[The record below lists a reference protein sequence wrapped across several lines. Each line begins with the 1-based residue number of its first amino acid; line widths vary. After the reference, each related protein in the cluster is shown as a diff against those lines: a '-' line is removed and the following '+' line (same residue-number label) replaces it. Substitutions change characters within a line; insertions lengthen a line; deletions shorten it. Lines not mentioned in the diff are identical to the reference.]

1 MTERVEWEV
10 VDNAPSPGKRPT
22 IQQLMK
28 TLLGPWWRWKIA
40 GTATV
45 AALVVVFFATLTG
58 IFLLLMAAV
67 GIMSIGISKFRQWL
81 RSSDGSL
88 IVRRN
93 VDK

>member
-10 VDNAPSPGKRPT
+10 VDDAPSPGKRPT

-45 AALVVVFFATLTG
+45 AALAVVLFATLSG
-58 IFLLLMAAV
+58 IILLLMAAV
-67 GIMSIGISKFRQWL
+67 GIMSIGIARFKRWL
-81 RSSDGSL
+81 RRSDGSL
-88 IVRRN
+88 TVRREE
-93 VDK
+93 DR

>member
-10 VDNAPSPGKRPT
+10 VDDAPSPGKRPT

-28 TLLGPWWRWKIA
+28 TMLGPWWRWKIG

-45 AALVVVFFATLTG
+45 AALVVVLFATLSG

-67 GIMSIGISKFRQWL
+67 GIMSIGMGKFKQWL
-81 RSSDGSL
+81 RRSDGSL
-88 IVRRN
+88 TVRRDA
-93 VDK
+93 DK

>member
-10 VDNAPSPGKRPT
+10 VDDAPSPGKRPT

-45 AALVVVFFATLTG
+45 AALAVVLFATLSG
-58 IFLLLMAAV
+58 IILLLMAAV
-67 GIMSIGISKFRQWL
+67 GIMSIGIARFKRWL
-81 RSSDGSL
+81 RRSDESL
-88 IVRRN
+88 TVRREE
-93 VDK
+93 DR